1 MTERASRLTVTRAS
15 SAPSG
20 MRTPEQRI
28 LLFLSRI
35 WAWVFLALL
44 VLFFVVAVPLTTG
57 GSVNFF
63 TVRNSQNILVAII
76 PVLLLGLGQ
85 TFVIIGAGID
95 LSVGWVMSLASVLSA
110 LALRSAFNGGVPLFP
125 AVIAG
130 LIAGVGGAAAVGLV
144 NGVIIAKLR
153 VPAFIV
159 TLGTSFIVRGVAY
172 LMSENTTVIGLPD
185 GIRAYGN
192 DALIYYISGEG
203 GGLYFLHRPDV
214 SGELL
219 RRMDIILPYPVVVTA
234 FVVAWAI
241 FLLHKTQFGRH
252 TYAIGGSMDAAVRS
266 GIPVDR
272 QVILLYMLSA
282 ATSGVAG
289 FLSTLRF
296 TAGSAVIGDPLLL
309 EFDRCG
315 HHRRSEHVRRRR
327 NGDRHGDRRAHHR
340 RADDRT
346 RHAQRRRLLAVHRRR
361 NRRHRRGADRSV
373 ARPDHGPRAGKRRAM
388 SEPLLSIRGL
398 TKIFGGLVAVDNVSF
413 EVARGEVV
421 GLLGDNGAGKS
432 TLIKCISRRPYAGGR
447 RDPVRRRPG
456 GVCKPHGRT
465 PSRDRDHLPGPRARQ
480 QSRRRRQHL
489 SRPRGQDA
497 PTRRTRPDAR

>member
-1 MTERASRLTVTRAS
+1 LTVARGSA
-15 SAPSG
+15 APSST
-20 MRTPEQRI
+20 RTSAQRI
-28 LLFLSRI
+28 LLFLSRV
-35 WAWVFLALL
+35 WAWFFLALL
-44 VLFFVVAVPLTTG
+44 VLFFIVAVPLTTG

-110 LALRSAFNGGVPLFP
+110 LALRAAYNGGVPLFP
-125 AVIAG
+125 AVMVGFA
-130 LIAGVGGAAAVGLV
+130 AAVGGAAAVGLI
-144 NGVIIAKLR
+144 NGVIIAKLK

-172 LMSENTTVIGLPD
+172 LMSENTTVIGLPA
-185 GIRAYGN
+185 GVRAYGN
-192 DALIYYISGEG
+192 DALVYYIPGDG
-203 GGLYFLHRPDV
+203 GGLYFLHRPEV
-214 SGELL
+214 NGELL

-272 QVILLYMLSA
+272 HIVQLYVLSA

-309 EFDRCG
+309 
-315 HHRRSEHVRRRR
+315 SSI
-327 NGDRHGDRRAHHR
+327 A
-340 RADDRT
+340 
-346 RHAQRRRLLAVHRRR
+346 AVII
-361 NRRHRRGADRSV
+361 GGVS
-373 ARPDHGPRAGKRRAM
+373 M
-388 SEPLLSIRGL
+388 
-398 TKIFGGLVAVDNVSF
+398 FGGAGTVIGTVIGALIIAVLTTGLVMLNVDAF
-413 EVARGEVV
+413 WQFIVV
-421 GLLGDNGAGKS
+421 GTVVIIAV
-432 TLIKCISRRPYAGGR
+432 LI
-447 RDPVRRRPG
+447 DQ
-456 GVCKPHGRT
+456 
-465 PSRDRDHLPGPRARQ
+465 SRDLIMGRAREG
-480 QSRRRRQHL
+480 
-489 SRPRGQDA
+489 P
-497 PTRRTRPDAR
+497 AR